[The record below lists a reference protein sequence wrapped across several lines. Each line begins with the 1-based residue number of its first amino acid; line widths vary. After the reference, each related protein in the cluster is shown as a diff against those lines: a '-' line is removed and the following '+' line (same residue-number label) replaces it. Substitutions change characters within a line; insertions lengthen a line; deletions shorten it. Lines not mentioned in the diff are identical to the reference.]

1 MKNGCKDFISP
12 TMDKI
17 GIKPFFEN
25 RLCDIM
31 FAQVKL
37 RILNSRGKCLEDTIQ
52 LTQELYKYIIYLYSH
67 INQLEKDK
75 KYLLAQNLKRNDCNL
90 VNKIASFFE
99 KEENWKKLKNC
110 WLENDRSDDLRKLLH
125 KAIREV

>member
-17 GIKPFFEN
+17 EIKPFFEN
-25 RLCDIM
+25 RINDLM

-37 RILNSRGKCLEDTIQ
+37 RILNSRGQCLEETIQ

-67 INQLEKDK
+67 IAQLEKDK
-75 KYLLAQNLKRNDCNL
+75 QYLLEQRLK
-90 VNKIASFFE
+90 V
-99 KEENWKKLKNC
+99 
-110 WLENDRSDDLRKLLH
+110 
-125 KAIREV
+125 